1 METESTPPASG
12 RPRPLLLIL
21 LGLAVLALVVVKLM
35 PSGSATP
42 TRPASNQPGPA
53 ATTGQTAALNPKDLD
68 VRVEDLQTDRPPPSG
83 DSRNPFGFQPKA
95 APPPPDMP
103 PPVMTAPPVTN
114 VPPVDTT
121 PRGDPPPPPIPLKYL
136 GIVEGQGRKL
146 AALSDC
152 KFTYTGEEGEIVD
165 GRYRLVKIQTESV
178 IMEYVDGR
186 GRTTIRQ
193 SGQDCVGR

>member
-21 LGLAVLALVVVKLM
+21 LGLAVLALAVVKLM

-42 TRPASNQPGPA
+42 TRPTSNQPGPA
-53 ATTGQTAALNPKDLD
+53 PTIGTQAPLDPKDLD
-68 VRVEDLQTDRPPPSG
+68 VRLEGLTADRPGPSG
-83 DSRNPFGFQPKA
+83 EARNPFGFQPKA
-95 APPPPDMP
+95 PPPAPPPVVPPPAVTGPGEGVQPDGP
-103 PPVMTAPPVTN
+103 PPVPA
-114 VPPVDTT
+114 
-121 PRGDPPPPPIPLKYL
+121 RPPITLKYL
-136 GIVEGQGRKL
+136 GIIEGQGKRL

-152 KFTYTGEEGEIVD
+152 KFTYRGEEGEIID
-165 GRYRLVKIQTESV
+165 GRYRLVKIGVESV
-178 IMEYVDGR
+178 EIEYVDGR